1 MTCRDSDP
9 DLEQAG
15 LTLQHILHHET
26 VPEPGTFEIPV
37 QGVQACGICKLG
49 KFGKWGFDFDA
60 PITSRGGL
68 SPHLL
73 PLHGPEELQ
82 EDPEVDLAVHHGLA
96 KSLA

>member
-1 MTCRDSDP
+1 MRCIDSDP

-15 LTLQHILHHET
+15 LTLQHILHHKT

-37 QGVQACGICKLG
+37 QGVQGCGICKLG
-49 KFGKWGFDFDA
+49 MFGKWGF
-60 PITSRGGL
+60 GL